1 MTILISGGAG
11 FIGANFVH
19 GWIARH
25 DEQIINLDKL
35 TYAGSLKNL
44 AAVHHND
51 RHVFVH
57 GDICDRALVRK
68 LLASFRPRA
77 VLNFA
82 AETHVDRSI
91 HEPGEFVQ
99 TNIQGTFAMIE
110 ESHSY
115 WNTLSTGESDA
126 FRFIQISTDEVYGPQ
141 APNDAPCKEG
151 AAYQPS
157 SPYAASKAGGDHLV
171 RAYHHTYGLP
181 TVITNCSNN
190 YGPFQFPEKLIPLLI
205 TNANAGKSIPIYGDG
220 SQCRDWLFVE
230 DHCDALERVLA
241 HGKAGASYNIASGA
255 EISNIDLA
263 RRLCGI
269 LDEVRTT
276 SLHRPHE
283 RLIQFVRDR
292 PGHDRRYAVDSSKLR
307 KELGWQP
314 TTSLEVGLRKT
325 VDWYLENGVPT
336 NCPASG
342 GLFNG
347 TAVNGRTEASY

>member
-19 GWIARH
+19 SWVTRH
-25 DEQIINLDKL
+25 DEQIVNLDKL
-35 TYAGSLKNL
+35 TYAGSLDNL
-44 AAVHHND
+44 AAVRHNE

-57 GDICDRALVRK
+57 GDVCDRALVRK
-68 LLASFRPRA
+68 LLESFQPRA

-110 ESHSY
+110 ESRSY
-115 WNTLSTGESDA
+115 WNTLSTAESDA

-151 AAYQPS
+151 TAYQPS

-205 TNANAGKSIPIYGDG
+205 TNANAGKPIPIYGDG
-220 SQCRDWLFVE
+220 GQCRDWLFVE
-230 DHCDALERVLA
+230 DHCSALERVLA
-241 HGKAGASYNIASGA
+241 HGKVGESYNIASGA

-269 LDEVRTT
+269 LDDVRTT
-276 SLHRPHE
+276 SRHRPHE
-283 RLIQFVRDR
+283 RLIEFVCDR
-292 PGHDRRYAVDSSKLR
+292 PGHDRRYAVDANKLR
-307 KELGWQP
+307 RELGWQP
-314 TTSLEVGLRKT
+314 NTTLELGLRRT
-325 VDWYLENGVPT
+325 VDWYLENSVRT
-336 NCPASG
+336 SG
-342 GLFNG
+342 I
-347 TAVNGRTEASY
+347 AVKGKSEASN